1 MANARST
8 RAAAGPPDEAPTVL
22 VQRFAVPF
30 EYPVHFTSDVL
41 APENPTLALAVT
53 RLEPERRHRVLPV
66 LDAGLAEAWP
76 RLAEALAA
84 YADAHPAAMV
94 LAGPAEVLP
103 GGEAC
108 KNDPAL
114 PGYLRARMQAL
125 AVDRH
130 SFVMAF
136 GGGAV
141 LDVAGYAAATTHRGV
156 RLVRVPTTVLAQC
169 DGGAGVKNGVNA
181 FGVKNFVGTFAPP
194 FAVVNDARFL
204 DTLPARERRAGLAE
218 AVKVAL
224 IRDRAFF
231 DWLGEWAD
239 ALAAGEPGA
248 LGEAVRRCA
257 ELHLAHIVSAG
268 DPFEM
273 GNARPLDFGH
283 WSAHKLE
290 SLTAHRLRHGE
301 AVAIGLALDARYS
314 ADVGLLAPAALEA
327 ICDVLERLGL
337 PLWDAA
343 LEVAGP
349 DGRPAVLR
357 GLDEFREHLGGD
369 LTITLLA
376 GLGRGVDVGTIDT
389 ERMRRALDWLR
400 ERSAR

>member
-1 MANARST
+1 MANATSP
-8 RAAAGPPDEAPTVL
+8 RAAAGPRDEPQTVL

-30 EYPVHFTSDVL
+30 EYPVHFTADVL
-41 APENPTLALAVT
+41 DPENPTLARVLA
-53 RLEPERRHRVLPV
+53 RLEPARRHRVLPV
-66 LDAGLAEAWP
+66 FDAGLASAWP
-76 RLAEALAA
+76 RLADALVA
-84 YADAHPAAMV
+84 YADAHAATIA
-94 LAGPAEVLP
+94 LAGPPELLP

-125 AVDRH
+125 GIDRH
-130 SFVMAF
+130 SFVLAF

-141 LDVAGYAAATTHRGV
+141 LDVAGYAAATTHRGI

-231 DWLGEWAD
+231 EWLAEWAD
-239 ALAAGEPGA
+239 ALAAGEPVA

-257 ELHLAHIVSAG
+257 ELHLAHIVDAG
-268 DPFEM
+268 DPFEL
-273 GNARPLDFGH
+273 GSARPLDFGH
-283 WSAHKLE
+283 WAAHKLE

-314 ADVGLLAPAALEA
+314 VDAGLLAPGDLDAV
-327 ICDVLERLGL
+327 CSVLERLGL

-343 LEVAGP
+343 LDIAGP

-376 GLGRGVDVGTIDT
+376 GLGRGVDAGTIDPDG
-389 ERMRRALDWLR
+389 MRRALDWLR
-400 ERSAR
+400 DRSGQ